1 MGSTAKCGAGM
12 NVQTRLIAL
21 HHLDVPWKPSEVER
35 TLRTIKLFLNKA
47 EFHCFHNY
55 TFYLHENGRSLRQTV
70 KRTPVFVVDNFFRS
84 VDVLQHCAVA
94 GAHSPSG
101 ADWPV
106 RCYGAATPH
115 TGHVVICASHLTSPR
130 RPCYIPTPAMWLSIP
145 FLSIYRPI
153 ITSGYLHKIIFKFL

>member
-1 MGSTAKCGAGM
+1 M
-12 NVQTRLIAL
+12 
-21 HHLDVPWKPSEVER
+21 
-35 TLRTIKLFLNKA
+35 RTIKLFLNKA
-47 EFHCFHNY
+47 EFHCFHNN
-55 TFYLHENGRSLRQTV
+55 TFNLHENGRSLRQTV

-101 ADWPV
+101 ADLPV
-106 RCYGAATPH
+106 RRCGAATPH

-145 FLSIYRPI
+145 FLSIYPPNHNIRLSAQDNLQIP
-153 ITSGYLHKIIFKFL
+153 LIFVISDKSIRFILDSIH